1 MRPRRLAPVLAVVLL
16 PLAGPALLPAA
27 EARGKPVIFK
37 LEDPRGDDHGDG
49 SLVYPLRDDFEPG
62 DLDLLSFSA
71 RAENGGTTFEA
82 TFARPVRS
90 PGRRTIDIG
99 GGNLNDVARF
109 GFYTFNVDVYIDMD
123 RIPGSGST
131 NMLPGR
137 VAEIAPE
144 NAWERAVCLT
154 PRPYEA
160 QEALRRLMVRTVKHD
175 AKTDKKKL
183 SENDLKRLRSHS
195 IQTRGNL

>member
-1 MRPRRLAPVLAVVLL
+1 MRPRRLVTVLAVLLL
-16 PLAGPALLPAA
+16 PLAAAALRPAA
-27 EARGKPVIFK
+27 EARGKSVIFK

-49 SLVYPLRDDFEPG
+49 SLVYPLRDDFQPG

-71 RAENGGTTFEA
+71 RAEDGGTTFEA

-90 PGRRTIDIG
+90 PGGRTIDIG

-109 GFYTFNVDVYIDMD
+109 GFYTFNLDVYIDMD
-123 RIPGSGST
+123 RVAGSGST

-160 QEALRRLMVRTVKHD
+160 QEALRRLMVSAVKRD
-175 AKTDKKKL
+175 TKAEKKKKL
-183 SENDLKRLRSHS
+183 RCRVDDATALFQRDML
-195 IQTRGNL
+195 T